1 MVTRRPVG
9 AIGGR
14 ATIFATALGVGLVS
28 AALTIA
34 PEPGE
39 HVVARTTAP
48 GMSTTPT
55 TQSETTRL
63 AGFDIARLE
72 ERIQRRLDRVNPRNA
87 AAASF
92 TLDGG
97 SLTVEWTLAEP
108 RGSAGASKAR
118 DSVETRGDQLRREL
132 RRILRSLATAALP
145 DEVTTVRLVGIAPV
159 ENEADPRESLA
170 LDAVFD
176 PSILTA
182 LDADDV
188 RLADATLE
196 ELLGLAEEAT
206 GDAGWGVP
214 RGS

>member
-14 ATIFATALGVGLVS
+14 ATIFATALGVGLVG

-34 PEPGE
+34 PEPNE
-39 HVVARTTAP
+39 HVVARATAP
-48 GMSTTPT
+48 GASVPPT

-63 AGFDIARLE
+63 AGFDITQLE
-72 ERIQRRLDRVNPRNA
+72 EQIQRRLDRVNRRNA
-87 AAASF
+87 PAASL

-118 DSVETRGDQLRREL
+118 TSVETHGDQLRREL

-145 DEVTTVRLVGIAPV
+145 LEVTTVRLVGNDPV
-159 ENEADPRESLA
+159 ESGADPREGLV

-196 ELLGLAEEAT
+196 ELLGLADEAT
-206 GDAGWGVP
+206 GDSDWGVP
-214 RGS
+214 RGA